1 MTLFVYAPLG
11 RPPIFGASLETLKVD
26 YPNTDFPPFMTVEQ
40 KAEFNLYQVTSTEPP
55 SIDPATQRLLPAHP
69 TLIDGKW
76 TQQWQVIDLTQ
87 EEQKSLQPA
96 RWEVFERLAIG
107 DSGFQSLIALG
118 LQASTTAALRLPVS
132 MSDIRYNGEIAVAS
146 FRNNWVKI
154 CRALNAPRSE
164 VERFAAAAQLCNL
177 PDYFIQAILAPIPEE
192 EQQ

>member
-1 MTLFVYAPLG
+1 MFVYAPPEK
-11 RPPIFGASLETLKVD
+11 PPVFGASLATLTDD
-26 YPNTDFPPFMTVEQ
+26 YPNTDFPPFMNTAQ

-55 SIDPATQRLLPAHP
+55 SIDPATQKVVAADPPAI
-69 TLIDGKW
+69 LVNGQW
-76 TQQWQVIDLTQ
+76 QEAWQVIDLTQ

-107 DSGFQSLIALG
+107 DSSFQSLIALG
-118 LQASTTAALRLPVS
+118 LEASTTAALRLPVS
-132 MSDIRYNGEIAVAS
+132 MSDIRYNGQIAVAS

-154 CRALNAPRSE
+154 CRTLNAPRSE

>member
-1 MTLFVYAPLG
+1 MTQYIFAPPGEEPVLAG
-11 RPPIFGASLETLKVD
+11 PSILETK
-26 YPNTDFPPFMTVEQ
+26 YPSTFFPPFMTDGDREDFYLYAVQEVPPPP
-40 KAEFNLYQVTSTEPP
+40 FN
-55 SIDPATQRLLPAHP
+55 PATQRLLPAEP

-76 TQQWQVIDLTQ
+76 TQQWQVVDLTQ